1 MLQLE
6 ERKKV
11 VRLTPNDIRPNS
23 GTPAAPAPLQW
34 VVQQSAFPWV
44 NSVTLWP
51 IAERESR

>member
-11 VRLTPNDIRPNS
+11 VRMTPNDIRPNS

-34 VVQQSAFPWV
+34 VVQQSPLPWV
-44 NSVTLWP
+44 NSITLWP
-51 IAERESR
+51 LYEGR